1 MLIKEKNASMKSGVP
16 FFLAKY
22 LKQTFSSVNNQIYK
36 LKVAY
41 VDLFKLKVNS
51 ILGNTMRPGLKP

>member
-1 MLIKEKNASMKSGVP
+1 MKSGVP